1 MKKKRKMKSDKK
13 ILDNINKFIEGNK
26 FINDTKYHKNNVRLV
41 AHFESDI
48 SRNGICTFCL
58 GDSPLNSLYNKRK
71 GKLFSIEAAIS
82 YQFCDS
88 CLMKMKEIIGCDP
101 YARTEWCP

>member
-1 MKKKRKMKSDKK
+1 MKKKSEKNTLKS
-13 ILDNINKFIEGNK
+13 IEYFIKDNK
-26 FINDTKYHKNNVRLV
+26 FINDKKYYKNNVRLV

-71 GKLFSIEAAIS
+71 GELFSREAAIS
-82 YQFCDS
+82 HQFCDS

-101 YARTEWCP
+101 YEKSDWCP